1 MLKQYNDMDSV
12 GVQFS
17 HNTTVFASKEK
28 AIRVLK
34 GKNLLP
40 GEPAQVFYK
49 DEDNVTCSILGVGD
63 FHNSNNPLI
72 IDDYRV
78 FEKELAQL
86 KALIEENAADPR
98 NNVVTQ
104 KEFADVVLAIKKKM
118 SIIVN
123 EGIKNLHKAD
133 IEQTKEMREL
143 KKNVDKHERYVNDVL
158 HHAHEDHKKIA
169 HKVKELNDRAYN
181 VDGGRVILDPYVD
194 ISMFDENGMPIVE
207 QPTPAQMPPHMHHG
221 HHHPGMPPMNVP
233 VYPGMI
239 PPMPTHM
246 HPGHHPMMPT
256 PPVDNN
262 YPEFIEPSDEDFGGV
277 EDNCDED
284 YTYTGD
290 EYFDEPGCDCP
301 GCNDVEENPEMPE
314 NPDIQEPEIPEN
326 PEEGNE
332 GGEES
337 VEEGDYEYT
346 EEFPDNNEEFTSD
359 EWFGNLEGGD
369 DNSVEDGSE
378 DESTDEFGD
387 DWFNTNNNK

>member
-158 HHAHEDHKKIA
+158 HNAHEDHKKIA
-169 HKVKELNDRAYN
+169 HKVKELNDRTYN

-194 ISMFDENGMPIVE
+194 ISMFDDNGMPIVE
-207 QPTPAQMPPHMHHG
+207 QQPVAPMPPHHM
-221 HHHPGMPPMNVP
+221 HPGMPPMNAP

-239 PPMPTHM
+239 PPMPPH
-246 HPGHHPMMPT
+246 HGQRHPMMPVQ
-256 PPVDNN
+256 PVEPN
-262 YPEFIEPSDEDFGGV
+262 YSEIEEPADSDFGGY
-277 EDNCDED
+277 EDNMDND
-284 YTYTGD
+284 YSYVGD
-290 EYFDEPGCDCP
+290 EYFDE
-301 GCNDVEENPEMPE
+301 ENPGYNEDPE
-314 NPDIQEPEIPEN
+314 TPETPDVQEPEIPV
-326 PEEGNE
+326 EGNDKGSE
-332 GGEES
+332 P
-337 VEEGDYEYT
+337 VEDDYT
-346 EEFPDNNEEFTSD
+346 EEFPEDNIESIPD
-359 EWFGNLEGGD
+359 DWFGDVEGND
-369 DNSVEDGSE
+369 ELLSEDMSEDGSE
-378 DESTDEFGD
+378 DEFGD
-387 DWFNTNNNK
+387 EWFNTTNNK

>member
-123 EGIKNLHKAD
+123 EGIKNLHRAD

-181 VDGGRVILDPYVD
+181 FDGGKVVLDPYVD
-194 ISMFDENGMPIVE
+194 ISMFDDNGMPIVE
-207 QPTPAQMPPHMHHG
+207 QHPAPMPPHHM
-221 HHHPGMPPMNVP
+221 HHPGLPPMNAP

-239 PPMPTHM
+239 PPMPPH
-246 HPGHHPMMPT
+246 HGPHHPMMPI
-256 PPVDNN
+256 PPVEQAPEYPDFD
-262 YPEFIEPSDEDFGGV
+262 YPEDPEFGGY
-277 EDNCDED
+277 EDDMDNE

-290 EYFDEPGCDCP
+290 EYFDQEENPGCDCP
-301 GCNDVEENPEMPE
+301 GCNDDIEDPTPE
-314 NPDIQEPEIPEN
+314 NPDVEEPEPED
-326 PEEGNE
+326 PEEGNGE
-332 GGEES
+332 GEEP
-337 VEEGDYEYT
+337 VEDGDYEYT
-346 EEFPDNNEEFTSD
+346 EEFPEDNEEFTSD
-359 EWFGNLEGGD
+359 EWFGNIEGD
-369 DNSVEDGSE
+369 DEGLDSE
-378 DESTDEFGD
+378 DEPTEGDSDDEFGD